1 MSYSNLDNVI
11 KEFGR
16 RMIENAEEPNI
27 SNWLDRYINNK
38 CVSPLF
44 LPGGYPT
51 KEFYVESDNLVN
63 LDSKQDAKIRQI
75 AQVMYMKFIN
85 TLISMFDKNDLNMLN
100 WYRYDPNTADIKY
113 TYAKFRKSSINDKLS
128 ENKQII
134 RASKY
139 GKIVYEFNNR
149 KDFPGSETWLM
160 AYDDFLPGIRLFV
173 EDNDCISRNE
183 VLNII
188 RNKRNFM
195 HELTHFIDDKLKLLH
210 KVEYNQNDISAYLND
225 PDEIRAITQQ
235 LTVMLG
241 TYIKKYIKNI
251 DLEKLSDTTY
261 IAELLEELLSTK
273 NKGYH
278 KNKDEIEITTALFN
292 NMSEDTKKQIVNY
305 LAEYLKDIY
314 NTGKDINLYEGKL
327 KARLLRLHNP
337 EEYLKERV

>member
-1 MSYSNLDNVI
+1 MSYFNFDKVI
-11 KEFGR
+11 KEFER

-63 LDSKQDAKIRQI
+63 LNSEQDAKIRQI
-75 AQVMYMKFIN
+75 TQVMYMKFIN
-85 TLISMFDKNDLNMLN
+85 TLTSMFDKDDLNMLN

-113 TYAKFRKSSINDKLS
+113 THAKFIKSSINNKLP
-128 ENKQII
+128 ENKQIVQ
-134 RASKY
+134 ASKY
-139 GKIVYEFNNR
+139 GKIIYEFNSR

-160 AYDDFLPGIRLFV
+160 AYDDSLPGIRLFV
-173 EDNDCISRNE
+173 EDSNCISRNE

-188 RNKRNFM
+188 RNKRNFI
-195 HELTHFIDDKLKLLH
+195 HELTHFVDDKLKQLH
-210 KVEYNQNDISAYLND
+210 KAEYNQNDVSKYLND

-241 TYIKKYIKNI
+241 TYIKKYVKSI
-251 DLEKLSDTTY
+251 DLEKLNSADY
-261 IAELLEELLSTK
+261 VAELLEELLSTK
-273 NKGYH
+273 NKGYY
-278 KNKDEIEITTALFN
+278 KNKDEIEITNALFN
-292 NMSEDTKKQIVNY
+292 NMSEDTKKQIVSY

-314 NTGKDINLYEGKL
+314 NTGKDIDLYEGRL

-337 EEYLKERV
+337 EEYLKEHT